1 VAESNGKFGRP
12 DANSVREF
20 HVNSDTD
27 TSGDALHHTLG
38 PGVNQA
44 SPGGHIHDGNDSAF
58 LLEGI
63 TITGAKGSAACDGS
77 IIAALMRLGATDS
90 TT

>member
-1 VAESNGKFGRP
+1 MAEGKFGRP
-12 DANSVREF
+12 DPISVREM
-20 HVNSDTD
+20 HVNDD
-27 TSGDALHHTLG
+27 VDSGRDSHHHTLG

-44 SPGGHIHDGNDSAF
+44 SPGGHSHDGQDSAQ
-58 LLEGI
+58 LLADV
-63 TITGAKGSAACDGS
+63 TITGVKGTAACDAS